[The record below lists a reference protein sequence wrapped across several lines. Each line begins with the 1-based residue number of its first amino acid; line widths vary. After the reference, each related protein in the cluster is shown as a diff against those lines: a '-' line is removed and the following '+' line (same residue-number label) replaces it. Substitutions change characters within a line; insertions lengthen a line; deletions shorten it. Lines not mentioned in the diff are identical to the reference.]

1 MDAETFCFPIIDDH
15 PFAYY
20 FLLLISKKESVIIV
34 IHISKSA
41 FLSAD
46 SKKGDFMQLSII
58 YNYLDTGPGIWE
70 ILLRMG
76 LTAFF
81 VGLIGIERQ
90 MRHKIAGVTTHLMV
104 AFGACGIAI
113 LQDSLYFEAL
123 RLATDLAGQGITV
136 NLERQRVIAQVVTGV
151 GFLGAGTILKTS
163 NGISGLT
170 TAATIWLAS
179 MIGLCFGM
187 GGYVIGI
194 VLSVFSLVFLTGFR
208 KLLELTTLK
217 HVKSPETLGAEVME
231 K

>member
-1 MDAETFCFPIIDDH
+1 MN
-15 PFAYY
+15 
-20 FLLLISKKESVIIV
+20 
-34 IHISKSA
+34 
-41 FLSAD
+41 
-46 SKKGDFMQLSII
+46 LSII
-58 YNYLDTGPGIWE
+58 TNYLDTGPGIWE
-70 ILLRMG
+70 IILRMS

-81 VGLIGIERQ
+81 VGIIGIERQ

-123 RLATDLAGQGITV
+123 RLATDPAMQGITV

-194 VLSVFSLVFLTGFR
+194 VLSAFSLIFLTGFR
-208 KLLELTTLK
+208 KLLELTALK
-217 HVKSPETLGAEVME
+217 HVKSPDTLGAEIVE
-231 K
+231 R